1 MKPFLLLVARPDS
14 PIKADEVNSLL
25 RYGALDDEKLVV
37 VDLLQPLTNTPDFTQ
52 YSGVFISGSPYNYLT
67 PLAQKSPEQVRVES
81 QLLPLA
87 KTLVDQDIP
96 TLGLCYGLQI
106 LALAAGGTLTREFS
120 EDMQPVRVSLTEAG
134 RKDPVTG
141 QLPETFIEY
150 VAHAESVGEQPEN
163 MEVLASSTG
172 CPVQLARIKSNI
184 YGTQHHPEIDRE
196 GIAIRVK
203 QYVGVY
209 FTEEEHPAVL
219 ESVQS
224 VSTEQR
230 LITYFVQHYGV

>member
-25 RYGALDDEKLVV
+25 RYGALDEEKLVV

-134 RKDPVTG
+134 RKDPGNGPAPGDLHRVCGTCRICWRAARKHG
-141 QLPETFIEY
+141 
-150 VAHAESVGEQPEN
+150 SVGILNGLSRATCPHQIQHLRN
-163 MEVLASSTG
+163 AASPG
-172 CPVQLARIKSNI
+172 
-184 YGTQHHPEIDRE
+184 D
-196 GIAIRVK
+196 
-203 QYVGVY
+203 
-209 FTEEEHPAVL
+209 
-219 ESVQS
+219 
-224 VSTEQR
+224 
-230 LITYFVQHYGV
+230 